1 MIIML
6 TEIVDSIR
14 RKRAGFIHEVSFIR
28 EMARDDA
35 IADSID
41 KSESMYVRET
51 LDDIKNANQ
60 MVTEMT
66 AALEK
71 NDLTDEDEAEINY
84 LLEATEDVSFDE
96 MIMNAKKK

>member
-14 RKRAGFIHEVSFIR
+14 RKRAEFIHEVSFIR

-41 KSESMYVRET
+41 KSES
-51 LDDIKNANQ
+51 IHN
-60 MVTEMT
+60 
-66 AALEK
+66 
-71 NDLTDEDEAEINY
+71 NDKYIYIFL
-84 LLEATEDVSFDE
+84 
-96 MIMNAKKK
+96 MNCYKFPHL